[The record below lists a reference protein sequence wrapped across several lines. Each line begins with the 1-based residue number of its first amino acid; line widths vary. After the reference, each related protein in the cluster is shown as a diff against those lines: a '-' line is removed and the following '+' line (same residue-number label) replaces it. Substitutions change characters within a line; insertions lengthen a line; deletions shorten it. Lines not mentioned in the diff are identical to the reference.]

1 MLIYLLLIPYM
12 NYTLIQDEFVMAHK
26 VFISYDHSED
36 AHYKYLLQAWSN
48 HPRFVFE
55 FDNRSVQT
63 AINSEDASRV
73 KAGISSKMK
82 EATHLFVIVGK
93 LSHTSDWMN
102 WEIAKAKELGLK
114 IAAVKIEK
122 ANTSPVGLFNI
133 KTSWATSFTQDRV
146 IDALDNAVVGYE

>member
-1 MLIYLLLIPYM
+1 
-12 NYTLIQDEFVMAHK
+12 MAHK

-36 AHYKYLLQAWSN
+36 LRYKNLLQAWSN

-82 EATHLFVIVGK
+82 DATHLFVIVGE
-93 LSHTSDWMN
+93 LSHKSDWMN
-102 WEIAKAKELGLK
+102 WEISRAKELGLK

-122 ANTSPVGLFNI
+122 ANISPDGLFNI
-133 KTSWATSFTQDRV
+133 KTSWATSFTQVRV
-146 IDALDNAVVGYE
+146 IEALDNAVVGYE

>member
-1 MLIYLLLIPYM
+1 
-12 NYTLIQDEFVMAHK
+12 MAHK

-36 AHYKYLLQAWSN
+36 AHYKNLLQAWSD
-48 HPRFVFE
+48 HPRFVFK
-55 FDNRSVQT
+55 FDNRSIRT

-82 EATHLFVIVGK
+82 DATHLFVIVGK

-102 WEIAKAKELGLK
+102 WEITRAKQLGLK

-122 ANTSPVGLFNI
+122 ANISPVGLLGI
-133 KTSWATSFTQDRV
+133 GTSWATSFTQTRV
-146 IDALDNAVVGYE
+146 IEALDDAVVGYE